1 MPHPSFA
8 INEIGGV
15 GPLSDLELLNVPKT
29 LYAAGAIYA
38 LEEDA
43 RVAIVGTS
51 DPSHSAWDLAWR
63 LGASLRRR
71 SNVVTG
77 GTIGVQ
83 TAARK
88 AAFIHGSRWIAVL
101 PTPINERIPEETGEG
116 WRYDKW
122 PCLML
127 SPYPPGMTRD
137 ERNPLL
143 QAYAMAV
150 LSDATVIIDA
160 RDGSRAVAQGWEAL
174 RIGRPV
180 FIPKKTLKIPGLKWP
195 ERMLERGARVLDN
208 RKFKDLFD
216 ILPSRYECEIPF

>member
-8 INEIGGV
+8 INEIEGV
-15 GPLSDLELLNVPKT
+15 GPLSDLELRNVPKA
-29 LYAAGAIYA
+29 LYAAGVIYA
-38 LEEDA
+38 LEEGA

-51 DPSHSAWDLAWR
+51 APSSSAWDLAWR

-71 SNVVTG
+71 SNVMTG

-88 AAFIHGSRWIAVL
+88 AAIIHGSRWIVVL
-101 PTPINERIPEETGEG
+101 PTPIYECIPAKTGQD
-116 WRYDKW
+116 WRYGKW
-122 PCLML
+122 PSLML
-127 SPYPPGMTRD
+127 SPYPPGMSD
-137 ERNPLL
+137 EERNPLL

-160 RDGSRAVAQGWEAL
+160 RDESRAVTQGWEAL

-180 FIPKKTLKIPGLKWP
+180 FIPKKTLKIPGLRWP
-195 ERMLERGARVLDN
+195 EMMLERGARVLDN
-208 RKFKDLFD
+208 RKFDNLFAV
-216 ILPSRYECEIPF
+216 LPARYESEIPF